1 MNLLPEENKI
11 LFKKYYLRRLF
22 AVFAVLIFSIIVA
35 GTIVLIPMYS
45 LILSY
50 KSDLNG
56 EPAAHSKKDAETS
69 ESPPAGQASAAA
81 LEIKKLNNRLS
92 FVEKMS
98 EAKGLNPIFKNI
110 LNKKNPG
117 VKITYFSYEKGEED
131 GKISLTGKAETR
143 DDLVIFESRLKKELG
158 DNKVVSPVSN
168 LIKEKDL
175 NFSLSL
181 YVQNEK

>member
-56 EPAAHSKKDAETS
+56 EPAAHSK
-69 ESPPAGQASAAA
+69 
-81 LEIKKLNNRLS
+81 R
-92 FVEKMS
+92 
-98 EAKGLNPIFKNI
+98 
-110 LNKKNPG
+110 
-117 VKITYFSYEKGEED
+117 
-131 GKISLTGKAETR
+131 R
-143 DDLVIFESRLKKELG
+143 
-158 DNKVVSPVSN
+158 
-168 LIKEKDL
+168 
-175 NFSLSL
+175 
-181 YVQNEK
+181 

>member
-1 MNLLPEENKI
+1 M
-11 LFKKYYLRRLF
+11 
-22 AVFAVLIFSIIVA
+22 
-35 GTIVLIPMYS
+35 
-45 LILSY
+45 
-50 KSDLNG
+50 
-56 EPAAHSKKDAETS
+56 
-69 ESPPAGQASAAA
+69 
-81 LEIKKLNNRLS
+81 
-92 FVEKMS
+92 
-98 EAKGLNPIFKNI
+98 
-110 LNKKNPG
+110 